1 MILHLV
7 RHPPPDIAS
16 GVCYGQLDIPA
27 LEIEATA
34 ARLHALLPSD
44 LPVWSSPLQR
54 CKALAEHLH
63 PTPRC
68 DARLME
74 MSFGAWEGVPWDE
87 IARIDLDDW
96 AADVA
101 GYRPP
106 SGESGLDLQRRLLPW
121 LAERTERE
129 FVLVAHAGT
138 LRALVAHVRNLEP
151 ARWLELQFHYG
162 SLTTIQMPESWSGQ

>member
-1 MILHLV
+1 MIMHLV
-7 RHPPPDIAS
+7 RHSPPDIAS

-34 ARLHALLPSD
+34 TRLQALLPSN

-54 CKALAEHLH
+54 CKALAERLH
-63 PTPRC
+63 FAPRC

-74 MSFGAWEGVPWDE
+74 MSFGAWEGRPWDAIPRTE
-87 IARIDLDDW
+87 IDNW

-106 SGESGLDLQRRLLPW
+106 AGESGLDLQQRLLPW
-121 LAERTERE
+121 LAERSEAE
-129 FVLVAHAGT
+129 LVLVAHAGT
-138 LRALVAHVRNLEP
+138 LRALVAHLRNLEP
-151 ARWLELQFHYG
+151 SRWLELQFPYG
-162 SLTTIQMPESWSGQ
+162 SLMTIHVPESEGGK